1 MKDKIVWP
9 GDEAVEGA
17 KIDIAPECS
26 YSMTFGKDNKDVG
39 RLYWDDGVM
48 RFEGKVDKSAQ
59 VFFDWLLDNLVN
71 PYVKAKLAKSETL
84 MDKG

>member
-26 YSMTFGKDNKDVG
+26 YSMTFGKDKG